1 MSKFNI
7 YADEYDYL
15 ASDRLIENAEAML
28 ALLREA
34 HFLLTDP
41 DAEPVHADRLT
52 ARLETMINHV
62 ETGAEL

>member
-7 YADEYDYL
+7 YADEYDCL

-28 ALLREA
+28 ALLKEA

-52 ARLETMINHV
+52 ERLEAMIIHI
-62 ETGAEL
+62 EIGA